1 MTKIKNLEDLK
12 LMKDGLRSKIDLREK
27 GESPEN
33 KIQIRVTM
41 GTCGIAAG
49 AKETMNLFIQELE
62 KKSIEAVITQT
73 GCMGHCSVEPTVEI
87 KLQNQNAIL
96 FGGVNTAK
104 VSEIIEKYIV
114 NNELVEGVI
123 NTNGLG
129 GK

>member
-1 MTKIKNLEDLK
+1 
-12 LMKDGLRSKIDLREK
+12 MKDGLRSKIDLREK